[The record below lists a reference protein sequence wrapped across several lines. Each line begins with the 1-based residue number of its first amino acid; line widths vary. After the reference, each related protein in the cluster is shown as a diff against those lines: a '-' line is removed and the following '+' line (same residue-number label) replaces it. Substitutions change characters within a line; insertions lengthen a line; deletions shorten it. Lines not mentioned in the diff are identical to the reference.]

1 MRKFI
6 VALSAAAGLLL
17 TGASAAQAS
26 AGHGRPNVTPAC
38 GSNCFDLSSL
48 VLGTGTVQNAYI
60 YGDTGVGGKVGQDLN
75 LKFASNSHPNEDFTG
90 AQAGTV
96 ADFCGQAGGFAPTSY
111 VCLNYAGS
119 PVFEAIWSPFGNQ
132 SGLCA
137 GVAVAGVDR
146 ENVTLRDCGA
156 SDRTLWIGDLA
167 HETTSGGLDYIPW
180 VNGSDTNFSHPLVL
194 TVDPGTTHPEN
205 QLKLE
210 RENLLTG
217 GVVSDSQ
224 EFTIT
229 PGPAA

>member
-1 MRKFI
+1 MRKLI
-6 VALSAAAGLLL
+6 VALGAAAGLLL
-17 TGASAAQAS
+17 TGPSAAQAS
-26 AGHGRPNVTPAC
+26 VGPTRPDVTPAC

-48 VLGTGTVQNAYI
+48 VFGTGMVQNAYI
-60 YGDTGVGGKVGQDLN
+60 YGDTGVGGKVGKDLN

-96 ADFCGQAGGFAPTSY
+96 ADFCGAAGGFAATSY
-111 VCLNYAGS
+111 VCLHYADH
-119 PVFEAIWSPFGNQ
+119 PVFEADWSPFGNQ

-137 GVAVAGVDR
+137 GVATAGING
-146 ENVTLRDCGA
+146 ENVTLRKCGA

-180 VNGSDTNFSHPLVL
+180 VNGSDPNFSHPLVL
-194 TVDPGTTHPEN
+194 TVDPGTRRP
-205 QLKLE
+205 QLQLTVE

-217 GVVSDSQ
+217 GVVMDTQ
-224 EFTIT
+224 EFTSA